1 MTANII
7 VVNKHILFTVP
18 DSKLEETKAF
28 LFAVCEGAQS
38 TPPEK
43 QEFPSGPLHQGAPG
57 PDAH

>member
-43 QEFPSGPLHQGAPG
+43 QA
-57 PDAH
+57 AYRRRKA